1 MADDPTA
8 ALEFRSSCCAAAV
21 AEAEVAIS
29 IAEEEVADISAVAPR
44 PPRGARA
51 LEGVARAPP
60 RALPLRRGGDARDN
74 PYLMSWQRDGS

>member
-60 RALPLRRGGDARDN
+60 GRFHCGGGAMHGTIRT
-74 PYLMSWQRDGS
+74 